1 MPSPFMSDSTMAAP
15 IPTNSSMPAL
25 RPSTVGKAKSGAKPQ
40 VVIGDGEP
48 GNIGATMVGPP
59 PASRTPKPSEAQEE
73 EESTDNSMRAPG
85 RISKGRN
92 QRPADDEVSDP
103 RAKALEEDEDE
114 FRETDKSPVSAA
126 KKAPAKPAKAAK
138 PGPSG
143 PGGLPVSPKVLI
155 IAGAAVVLLGI
166 IGTVV
171 AIATGSSTG
180 QIMITVEPATAKAV
194 LRVDGQPV
202 KPDTII
208 ELEPGP
214 HKLVAAAEG
223 FLPLEQAVT
232 VTEGKS
238 PAMVQVKLKP
248 EGAENPPDKQPDEPA
263 KDPDE
268 ARDPP
273 KTPPDAVAKPPETPA
288 EPDKPKTFAAVFV
301 GDAGAEILVD
311 GKPVGQTPNA
321 KALNLAVGKTYKF
334 QARRAGYKPMSG
346 ELKYGGSPE
355 VEVEVEL
362 EKEEPKPTPPPQ
374 QTTPKPVVTPTPKP
388 APAKLGKFAA
398 STKPAGAQIW
408 VDGKYSGRD
417 TPVAIGNPLLL
428 PLGSRKIV
436 FKLNG
441 KQTKPQTVTITE
453 AEVAKLINVPVE

>member
-1 MPSPFMSDSTMAAP
+1 M
-15 IPTNSSMPAL
+15 IGPA
-25 RPSTVGKAKSGAKPQ
+25 
-40 VVIGDGEP
+40 
-48 GNIGATMVGPP
+48 
-59 PASRTPKPSEAQEE
+59 PASRNSKVSAEEEE
-73 EESTDNSMRAPG
+73 EESTDSASKPAPG
-85 RISKGRN
+85 RLSKGRN
-92 QRPADDEVSDP
+92 QRPADDEVSNP
-103 RAKALEEDEDE
+103 RAKALEAEEEEDE
-114 FRETDKSPVSAA
+114 FGETDKSPVSVA
-126 KKAPAKPAKAAK
+126 KKAPAKAGKAAK
-138 PGPSG
+138 PG

-171 AIATGSSTG
+171 AIAAGSSNG
-180 QIMITVEPATAKAV
+180 SMMITVEPATAKVV
-194 LRVDGQPV
+194 LRVDDQPVIDGQPV

-208 ELEPGP
+208 KLEPGP
-214 HKLVAAAEG
+214 HKVVAAAEG
-223 FLPLEQAVT
+223 FARLEQVVN

-238 PAMVQVKLKP
+238 PLMVQLKLKP
-248 EGAENPPDKQPDEPA
+248 EGAESPPDKQPDEPA

-273 KTPPDAVAKPPETPA
+273 KTPPDEVAKNPDTPA
-288 EPDKPKTFAAVFV
+288 EPEKPKTFAAVFV

-334 QARRAGYKPMSG
+334 QARRAGYKPLSG

-355 VEVEVEL
+355 LEVEVEL
-362 EKEEPKPTPPPQ
+362 EKEEAKPAPPPQ
-374 QTTPKPVVTPTPKP
+374 PTPPKPVVNTPKP